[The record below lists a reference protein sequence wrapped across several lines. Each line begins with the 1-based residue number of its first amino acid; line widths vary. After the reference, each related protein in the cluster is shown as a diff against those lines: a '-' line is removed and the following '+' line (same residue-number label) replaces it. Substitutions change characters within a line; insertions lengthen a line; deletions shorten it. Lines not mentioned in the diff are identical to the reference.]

1 MNRYTPRNS
10 AEFEA
15 RQQCFDFG
23 TACRFVADLTA
34 SVKKNLANYVRKFFA
49 KHEQPISPP
58 KQLFLDLIF
67 SESPLCLLQL
77 DPIL

>member
-1 MNRYTPRNS
+1 MNRYTPRKS

-34 SVKKNLANYVRKFFA
+34 NVKKHLANYVRKFFA
-49 KHEQPISPP
+49 KPEKPISPP

-67 SESPLCLLQL
+67 SESPLCPLIL
-77 DPIL
+77 DPAL

>member
-23 TACRFVADLTA
+23 MACRFVADLTA
-34 SVKKNLANYVRKFFA
+34 SVKKHLANYVRKFFV
-49 KHEQPISPP
+49 KPEKPISPP

-67 SESPLCLLQL
+67 SESPLYLMPA

>member
-1 MNRYTPRNS
+1 MNRYTPRQS

-23 TACRFVADLTA
+23 MACRFVADLTA
-34 SVKKNLANYVRKFFA
+34 NVKKHLANYVRKFFA
-49 KHEQPISPP
+49 KPEKRNSPP
-58 KQLFLDLIF
+58 VQLFLDLIF
-67 SESPLCLLQL
+67 SESPLCLLQS

>member
-23 TACRFVADLTA
+23 MACRFVADLTA
-34 SVKKNLANYVRKFFA
+34 SVKKHLANYVRKFFA
-49 KHEQPISPP
+49 KRNEQTFPP
-58 KQLFLDLIF
+58 EQLFLDLNF
-67 SESPLCLLQL
+67 YNSPLSTMPAK
-77 DPIL
+77 PIF

>member
-1 MNRYTPRNS
+1 MNRYTPRKS

-23 TACRFVADLTA
+23 MACRFVADLTA
-34 SVKKNLANYVRKFFA
+34 NVKRHLTNYVRKFFS
-49 KHEQPISPP
+49 KPEKPTSPP
-58 KQLFLDLIF
+58 AQLFLDLIF
-67 SESPLCLLQL
+67 LDYPLCQTIL